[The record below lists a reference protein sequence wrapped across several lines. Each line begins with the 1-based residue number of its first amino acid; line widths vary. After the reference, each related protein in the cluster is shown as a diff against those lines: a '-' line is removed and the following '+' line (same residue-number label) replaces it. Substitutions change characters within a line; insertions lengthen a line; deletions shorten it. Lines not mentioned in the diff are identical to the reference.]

1 MILLKNLLRRNNSV
15 IRSGCETTRIFL
27 ARGLLRCPIM
37 MVRTLILPLATALVA
52 LAWLAVS
59 LPVSATDN
67 RRAMPPIMAD
77 SKDLCR
83 IAAAKAE
90 YRWQIPRQLLTAVSL
105 AESGRW
111 NGERREITAWP
122 WTVYA
127 EGQGHYMPDKQAAI
141 RKVRAL
147 RAKGIRNIDVGCM
160 QVNLHYH
167 GDAFDSLAQ
176 AFDPAR
182 NANYAARF
190 MKDLH
195 GELKSWTMAAGTY
208 HSRTP
213 HLNRAYRAKVKKLW
227 NGERKR
233 FIRLLREQRRK
244 RMEARAE
251 ARQAAR
257 NDNG

>member
-1 MILLKNLLRRNNSV
+1 
-15 IRSGCETTRIFL
+15 
-27 ARGLLRCPIM
+27 M
-37 MVRTLILPLATALVA
+37 MVRTLIVPLIAF
-52 LAWLAVS
+52 AWLAVC
-59 LPVSATDN
+59 LPGFAAES

-77 SKDLCR
+77 NEDLCR
-83 IAAAKAE
+83 IAAAEAE

-127 EGQGHYMPDKQAAI
+127 EGQGHYLPNKQAAI
-141 RKVRAL
+141 RKVRTL
-147 RAKGIRNIDVGCM
+147 RAKGVRNIDVGCM

-190 MKDLH
+190 MKELH
-195 GELKSWTMAAGTY
+195 GELKSWTMAAGSY

-213 HLNRAYRAKVKKLW
+213 DLNRTYRAKVKKLW